1 MDSEVAEFLTTGTV
15 HPTCRS
21 HRAAAK
27 SYHAFLLKEKKSR
40 AKRSIQFSR
49 QQARDLN
56 KWDPIKPPHLCPTS
70 LVKDPFFARFLI
82 YTLKD
87 IQDDKLYPLFQ
98 TKGPKSTKKSTY
110 PIYDLPYNITFLTIF
125 WQNM

>member
-21 HRAAAK
+21 HRAD
-27 SYHAFLLKEKKSR
+27 AFLLKEKKSR

-98 TKGPKSTKKSTY
+98 TKGPKVPKNRHTQFT
-110 PIYDLPYNITFLTIF
+110 IYHILDHFLTIF
-125 WQNM
+125 